1 MTSNLFSGDDGCC
14 VIVVFSVISEPDIS
28 LLVWSAK
35 HGTFTCT
42 SWKEKKLLLPIPNLE
57 MSFSGVMFSLFHAK

>member
-1 MTSNLFSGDDGCC
+1 MISNLLSGDEGCC
-14 VIVVFSVISEPDIS
+14 VIVAFSVISEPGIS

-57 MSFSGVMFSLFHAK
+57 MSFSGVTFLSFHAK